1 MFFKSVKS
9 CLCVVTATPGVVE
22 DGVEPNWGGVVT
34 VGCVGVVVLAV
45 VYIGTVG
52 TDGEDVSV
60 LKTNLMLTWWC
71 CVIQLFQNYSTHC
84 FDSKKGK

>member
-22 DGVEPNWGGVVT
+22 DGEEPNWGGVVT

-45 VYIGTVG
+45 EYVGTVG
-52 TDGEDVSV
+52 TDGEDVSEN
-60 LKTNLMLTWWC
+60 KFNANMKMLCDTT
-71 CVIQLFQNYSTHC
+71 VSKLFNSLLWFQ
-84 FDSKKGK
+84 KR